1 MQKEHVFNIAI
12 AIDDDAIQQAA
23 IDYCAKQI
31 DKGLTDGYLK
41 KGTYR
46 NEVEFDYKLAKV
58 IDEHCQ
64 EFLETHKDEII
75 NAVTDKLVD
84 KVFRTKAFK
93 EKVSNIVFE
102 DSRN

>member
-58 IDEHCQ
+58 IDEHCK
-64 EFLETHKDEII
+64 EFLETHKDEIM
-75 NAVTDKLVD
+75 NAVVVRLVEKLGNSR
-84 KVFRTKAFK
+84 KFREQVMEAIQN
-93 EKVSNIVFE
+93 E
-102 DSRN
+102 